1 MPFPQIINILT
12 NLTWDDHVDYVR
24 HKINQKLYYVF
35 CADKVLPTTVL
46 PLKVLGICSSTL
58 FLPLFDYADVIWGD
72 RDNTTLMAE
81 LQVTLQ

>member
-1 MPFPQIINILT
+1 MYFARI
-12 NLTWDDHVDYVR
+12 
-24 HKINQKLYYVF
+24 KS
-35 CADKVLPTTVL
+35 CL